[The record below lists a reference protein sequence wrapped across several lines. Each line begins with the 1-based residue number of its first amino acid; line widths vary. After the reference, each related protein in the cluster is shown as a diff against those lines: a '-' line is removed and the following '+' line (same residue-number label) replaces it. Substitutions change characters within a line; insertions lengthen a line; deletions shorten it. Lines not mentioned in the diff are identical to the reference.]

1 VGILFPKAKASLKTV
16 LMSSME
22 KRFASVVEDVQ
33 VIVTGPLD
41 AQFVGVVMVNPEMR
55 GAARTSKRQNARTMV
70 D

>member
-1 VGILFPKAKASLKTV
+1 
-16 LMSSME
+16 ME